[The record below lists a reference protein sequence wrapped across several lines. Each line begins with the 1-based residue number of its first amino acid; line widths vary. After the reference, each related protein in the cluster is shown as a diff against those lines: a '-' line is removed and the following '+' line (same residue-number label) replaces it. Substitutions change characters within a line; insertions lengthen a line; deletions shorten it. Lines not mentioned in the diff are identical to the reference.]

1 MVSRMRHYY
10 EARVLLVPQGRSAVD
25 VAATM
30 RELGLD
36 GVLTATEAAGGGFDV
51 RPLGDHGWAS
61 PSRVDSATEA
71 VAGADIVILLATDL
85 AEVHGDVCAEV
96 AETARRDGGLVAA
109 LVVGAVGQDTPGGDG
124 AMATLRAAVD
134 MLVVVRGLG
143 LAASFV
149 DVLRGGRRDGVVA
162 A

>member
-1 MVSRMRHYY
+1 MNGMRHYY
-10 EARVLLVPQGRSAVD
+10 EARVLLVPQGGSAID

-30 RELGLD
+30 RDLGLD
-36 GVLTATEAAGGGFDV
+36 GVLTATEAAGGGFGL
-51 RPLGDHGWAS
+51 RPLGRHGWAAS
-61 PSRVDSATEA
+61 SRVDSATDA

-85 AEVHGDVCAEV
+85 AEVHGDVCAEI

-109 LVVGAVGQDTPGGDG
+109 LVVGSIGQDTPGGDG
-124 AMATLRAAVD
+124 AMAALRAAVD
-134 MLVVVRGLG
+134 MLVVVRGPE